1 MPIGWRSVVV
11 AKITYIEF
19 DGTERVLEVPAGL
32 SLMKAAVD
40 NSVQG
45 IIGDC
50 GGNCSC
56 ATCHVYIDPAW
67 VDRINAKEEME
78 ELLLEE
84 VCDPLPNSRL
94 ACQVKVSDALE
105 GLVVR
110 VPARQF

>member
-1 MPIGWRSVVV
+1 M

-19 DGTERVLEVPAGL
+19 NGTEYVLDLPPGQ
-32 SLMKAAVD
+32 SLMRGAVD

-45 IIGDC
+45 IVGDC

-56 ATCHVYIDPAW
+56 ATCHVYIDPDW
-67 VDRINAKEEME
+67 LDRVGAKGEME
-78 ELLLEE
+78 EALLEE
-84 VCDPLPNSRL
+84 VCDPRPNSRL
-94 ACQVKVSDALE
+94 ACQVEVSEDLD